1 MRERKRYVF
10 RIQLIYLGYVIYY
23 KSPSKNSH
31 IALKLHMYPNIH
43 IKSKKLIW
51 VQATGFNSTCFSFL
65 ITLLSLRSFNEHKA
79 SSNKLLMWTMVY
91 QYAYV
96 LKIAIFVISYFYK
109 AIFVKH
115 VVFNGLNFLC
125 LPSHIERREDTWIWN
140 MGAHVSTIQY
150 DIAYPR
156 SHPIFV

>member
-1 MRERKRYVF
+1 MSWISEIQSFKHSLYCRKHEISRFMQQHIRRRLIKQMRERKRYVF
-10 RIQLIYLGYVIYY
+10 RIQLMYLGYVIYY

-31 IALKLHMYPNIH
+31 IALKLHMYPNTH

-96 LKIAIFVISYFYK
+96 PKLQYLWFHIFIK
-109 AIFVKH
+109 Q
-115 VVFNGLNFLC
+115 FL
-125 LPSHIERREDTWIWN
+125 SN
-140 MGAHVSTIQY
+140 MLYLMA
-150 DIAYPR
+150 
-156 SHPIFV
+156 